1 MPHVSVKLIPGV
13 NAEQT
18 PALNTA
24 GISTSNLV
32 RFRDGLVE
40 KLGGWQKFYSGQTPT
55 PIRALLGW
63 QDLNN
68 VAYLAIGAT
77 GSLSY
82 VTGGNGNDITPQT
95 LVEDV
100 SPDFDT
106 TNGSSVVVVNDTG
119 SDVNI
124 YDTVFFA
131 TQVSVGGIILQGAY
145 PITASLGVDSYSI
158 TAADDATATVTAGGT
173 VPVFDTTAGL
183 FTVEVTLADHGKS
196 VGDTFP
202 ILVSTTVGGLTL
214 LGLYTVTSVT
224 SSSVFVINTPVEAST
239 TATVSMNGGNGRL
252 IYYIA
257 VGPPP
262 PGTGYGILGYG
273 EGGYGT
279 GTPQPAHTGN
289 PITATDWTLDNWGQV
304 LLACPSGG
312 PIYQWSPDAGF
323 RTATMV
329 STAPTANG
337 GIFIAMPQQIL
348 VAWAAATLN
357 VSDPLLVRWSTVGD
371 YSEWTVSAVTQAGSY
386 RIPRGSKIIGGIQ
399 GPQQALIWT
408 DLAVWAMQYVG
419 APFIFG
425 FNEIGTGC
433 GLIGSK
439 AMANLGAATYW
450 MSQKAFFVLQ
460 SGGGVREVPCS
471 VWDVVF
477 QNLDTANVSKI
488 RAAANSQFNEVTW
501 YYPPIGG
508 NGEPTAYVKYNA
520 GLRIWDYGTLDRTA
534 WIDQSVLGSPIGSG
548 TDGYVYQ
555 HETSPD
561 ANTEAMNPVMQ
572 TGYFALSE
580 GLDLPFV
587 DWILPDFK
595 FGYFGADQDATV
607 LMTFYVVDY
616 PGDTPRTYGP
626 YAVTLSTPYINTRFR
641 GRLVA
646 TRIESQDFGSFWRI
660 GNIRFRVAP
669 DGRR

>member
-1 MPHVSVKLIPGV
+1 MPHASVKLIPGV

-18 PALNTA
+18 PALNSA

-32 RFRDGLVE
+32 RFRDGLIE
-40 KLGGWQKFYSGQTPT
+40 KLGGWQKFFGGQTPT

-68 VAYLAIGAT
+68 IAYLAIGAE
-77 GSLSY
+77 GSLAY

-95 LVEDV
+95 LVEDIT
-100 SPDFDT
+100 PDFDT
-106 TNGSSVVVVNDTG
+106 TNLSPIVVVNDVG
-119 SDVNI
+119 SDVNV

-145 PITASLGVDSYSI
+145 PITASLGTDSYSI
-158 TAADDATATVTAGGT
+158 TADDAATATVSAGGT
-173 VPVFDTTAGL
+173 VPVFDTTSGL
-183 FTVEVTLADHGKS
+183 FTVEVTLADHGHS
-196 VGDTFP
+196 VGDTAAFLMP
-202 ILVSTTVGGLTL
+202 TSVGGLTIS
-214 LGLYTVTSVT
+214 GLYTVTAVNSP
-224 SSSVFVINTPVEAST
+224 SVFVINTPFEASS
-239 TATVSMNGGNGRL
+239 TATVSMNGGNARL
-252 IYYIA
+252 IYYVA

-279 GTPQPAHTGN
+279 GTPQPPRTGN

-304 LLACPSGG
+304 LLACPAGG

-348 VAWAAATLN
+348 VAWAASTLD
-357 VSDPLLVRWSTVGD
+357 VSDPLLVRWSHVAD

-386 RIPRGSKIIGGIQ
+386 RIPRGSKIIGGCQ

-419 APFIFG
+419 PPFIYG

-439 AMANLGAATYW
+439 AMANLGPATYW

-488 RAAANSQFNEVTW
+488 RAAPNSQFNEVTW
-501 YYPPIGG
+501 YYPPAGG
-508 NGEPTAYVKYNA
+508 NGEPTAYVKYNI
-520 GLRIWDYGTLDRTA
+520 GLRTWDYGTLDRTA
-534 WIDQSVLGSPIGSG
+534 WIDQSVLGSPIGAG

-561 ANTEAMNPVMQ
+561 ADTQAMMPSMR

-587 DWILPDFK
+587 DWVLPDFK
-595 FGYFGADQDATV
+595 FGYFGGDQDATV
-607 LMTFYVVDY
+607 LITFFVVDY

-626 YAVTLSTPYINTRFR
+626 YAVTQSVPYINTRFR
-641 GRLVA
+641 GRLIA
-646 TRIESQDFGSFWRI
+646 IQIESQDFGSFWRI

>member
-18 PALNTA
+18 PALNSA

-40 KLGGWQKFYSGQTPT
+40 KLGGWQKFFSGQTLSA
-55 PIRALLGW
+55 IRALLGW

-68 VAYLAIGAT
+68 RSYLAIGAEA
-77 GSLSY
+77 SLSY
-82 VTGGNGNDITPQT
+82 VSEGDQSDITPQT
-95 LVEDV
+95 LTENIP
-100 SPDFDT
+100 PDFDT
-106 TNGSSVVVVNDTG
+106 SNGSDIVTVNDVG
-119 SDVNI
+119 SNVNV

-131 TQVSVGGIILQGAY
+131 TQVSVGGIVLQGAY
-145 PITASLGVDSYSI
+145 PVSQSLGVDAYEI
-158 TAADDATATVTAGGT
+158 IAPADATATVTGGGV
-173 VPVFDTTAGL
+173 VPVFDTTSGL
-183 FTVEVTLADHGKS
+183 FTVQVTFPDHGKA
-196 VGDTFP
+196 VGDTAAFLMP
-202 ILVSTTVGGLTL
+202 TAVGGLTIE
-214 LGLYTVTSVT
+214 GLYTVTGVN
-224 SSSVFVINTPVEAST
+224 SSSVFLINTPLEATS
-239 TATVSMNGGNGRL
+239 TATVAMNGGDVRI
-252 IYYIA
+252 IYYVA

-273 EGGYGT
+273 DGGYGT
-279 GTPQPAHTGN
+279 GTPQPPRTGI

-329 STAPTANG
+329 STGPTANG

-348 VAWAAATLN
+348 VAWAASTFG
-357 VSDPLLVRWSTVGD
+357 VSDPLLVRWSEVSD
-371 YSEWTVSAVTQAGSY
+371 YSNWVAQSVTQAGSF
-386 RIPRGSKIIGGIQ
+386 RIPRGSKIVGGCQ

-419 APFIFG
+419 PPTVFG

-460 SGGGVREVPCS
+460 SGGGVREIPCS

-477 QNLDTANVSKI
+477 QNLDTANVGKI
-488 RAAANSQFNEVTW
+488 RAAPNSQFNEVTW
-501 YYPPIGG
+501 YYPPLGG

-520 GLRIWDYGTLDRTA
+520 ASRIWDYGTLDRTA
-534 WIDQSVLGSPIGSG
+534 WIDQSVLGPPIGAG

-555 HETSPD
+555 HETSTD
-561 ANTEAMNPVMQ
+561 ADTAAMMPAMQ

-587 DWILPDFK
+587 DWVLPDFK
-595 FGYFGADQDATV
+595 FGYFGGSQDATI

-616 PGDTPRTYGP
+616 PGDAPRTYGP
-626 YAVTLSTPYINTRFR
+626 YAVTRSTPYINTRFR